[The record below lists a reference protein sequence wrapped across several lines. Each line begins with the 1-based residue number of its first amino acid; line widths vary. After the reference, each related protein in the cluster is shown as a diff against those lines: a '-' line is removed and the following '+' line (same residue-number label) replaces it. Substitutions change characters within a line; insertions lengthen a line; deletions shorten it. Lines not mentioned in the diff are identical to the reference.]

1 MTKPANKVMES
12 PIRQVSALTALS
24 FPLLSLNKKN
34 SAENK
39 LEMMMIN
46 TNTMAILIHMALS
59 KIFNTSLCCWI
70 NKNAI

>member
-1 MTKPANKVMES
+1 VNKVIES
-12 PIRQVSALTALS
+12 PILQVSALTVLS
-24 FPLLSLNKKN
+24 FPLLSLNKKK

-46 TNTMAILIHMALS
+46 TNTTAILIHMTLS
-59 KIFNTSLCCWI
+59 KIFNAPLCGWI

>member
-1 MTKPANKVMES
+1 
-12 PIRQVSALTALS
+12 
-24 FPLLSLNKKN
+24 LSLNKKN